1 MQVGQIIIQVEVVGS
16 RTEVAQIVAQVEVD
30 YHPGYGQLNEAIG
43 LNDAFSRSLES
54 ARDIAD
60 SIGFSESFSAF
71 RYTNYQNAIDNP
83 HVGPIRIAKIELP
96 GVTLYLCDRI
106 WGSAGSEC
114 EYEDQLY
121 EPLIHAWGDIQ
132 IGEVNEIDYKVNP
145 GSSAITIDNNTP
157 VGGADSLAELFATYD
172 PYYAKVTITEF
183 FDATPPTDGFEI
195 FEGYIERAE
204 VNDTS
209 SVTLTLSGFELSIS
223 NKFSF
228 ETVDIDTYPNAD
240 PQDIGKMLPQVYG
253 EAYRVPFRAVDIGW
267 YSTLVEDITD
277 VQTTIEITNADDFAS
292 SGTVQIGSEKIT
304 YTGVSINQLT
314 GCTRGASSTIAT
326 THDAGT
332 YVVKAIASSADYFYY
347 IIGHAVNAIT
357 AVYMG
362 NVRLKSTDYTAYT
375 GKSGNYHA
383 SYNGYACIEVKNL
396 SSTTTMGEITAD
408 VKGFADDAAGTYTGT
423 ANALIERPDSIIK
436 HILLN
441 RCGLAADTINPVSYA
456 AAKAEYKAV
465 TWEVT

>member
-1 MQVGQIIIQVEVVGS
+1 MASG
-16 RTEVAQIVAQVEVD
+16 
-30 YHPGYGQLNEAIG
+30 
-43 LNDAFSRSLES
+43 
-54 ARDIAD
+54 
-60 SIGFSESFSAF
+60 
-71 RYTNYQNAIDNP
+71 
-83 HVGPIRIAKIELP
+83 
-96 GVTLYLCDRI
+96 
-106 WGSAGSEC
+106 EC
-114 EYEDQLY
+114 TYEDQLY
-121 EPLIHAWGDIQ
+121 DPLIHAWGDIQ

-145 GSSAITIDNNTP
+145 GAAAITIDNNTP

-183 FDATPPTDGFEI
+183 FDATPPTDGVEI

-228 ETVDIDTYPNAD
+228 ETVDTDTYPNAD

-267 YSTLVEDITD
+267 YSTLIEDITA
-277 VQTTIEITNADDFAS
+277 VQTTIEVSDATNFAS
-292 SGTVQIGSEKIT
+292 SGTVQIGTEKIL
-304 YTGVSINQLT
+304 YTGKSSNILT
-314 GCTRGASSTIAT
+314 GCTRGYSSTTAA
-326 THDAGT
+326 THDTGDF
-332 YVVKAIASSADYFYY
+332 VVKAIQAAADYFYY

-357 AVYMG
+357 TVYMDG
-362 NVRLKSTDYTAYT
+362 VRQDPANYTAYT
-375 GKSGNYHA
+375 GKSGDYHA
-383 SYNGYACIEVKNL
+383 DYNGYACIELKNL
-396 SSTTTMGEITAD
+396 ENPRWSRWGDTQAMGEITAD
-408 VKGFADDAAGTYTGT
+408 IEGFADDAAGTYTGT

-441 RCGLAADTINPVSYA
+441 RCGLSADTINPVSYA
-456 AAKAEYKAV
+456 AAKAEYEAV

>member
-1 MQVGQIIIQVEVVGS
+1 MKVYDHFVQVEVEPPK
-16 RTEVAQIVAQVEVD
+16 RTYDTLGLGDSIELAI
-30 YHPGYGQLNEAIG
+30 QLP
-43 LNDAFSRSLES
+43 
-54 ARDIAD
+54 IAD
-60 SIGFSESFSAF
+60 TLGLSETITAF
-71 RYTNYQNAIDNP
+71 RYTAYQNAIDNP
-83 HVGPIRIAKIELP
+83 HVGPIRIAKIELS

-106 WGSAGSEC
+106 WGSLASVTEC
-114 EYEDQLY
+114 VYEDQLY

-145 GSSAITIDNNTP
+145 GAAAITIDNNTP

-228 ETVDIDTYPNAD
+228 ETVDTDTYPNAD

-277 VQTTIEITNADDFAS
+277 VQTTIEITNADDFAA

-304 YTGVSINQLT
+304 YTGVSSNQLT
-314 GCTRGASSTIAT
+314 GCTRGASSTTAV
-326 THDAGT
+326 THDAGAS
-332 YVVKAIASSADYFYY
+332 VVKSIESSADYFYY
-347 IIGHAVNAIT
+347 IIGHAVNAIN
-357 AVYMG
+357 AVYMS
-362 NVRLKSTDYTAYT
+362 NVRLKDADYTAYT
-375 GKSGNYHA
+375 GKSGDYHA
-383 SYNGYACIEVKNL
+383 DYNGYACIEVKNL
-396 SSTTTMGEITAD
+396 ASTQTMGEITAD
-408 VKGFADDAAGTYTGT
+408 VEGFADDAAGTYTGT

-441 RCGLAADTINPVSYA
+441 RCGLSADTINPTTYA
-456 AAKAEYKAV
+456 AAKAEYEAV